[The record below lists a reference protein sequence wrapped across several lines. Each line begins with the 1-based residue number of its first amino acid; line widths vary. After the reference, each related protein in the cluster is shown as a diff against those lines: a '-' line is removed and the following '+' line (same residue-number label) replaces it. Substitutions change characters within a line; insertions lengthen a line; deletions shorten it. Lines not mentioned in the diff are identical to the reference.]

1 MSAHCNANHD
11 SAGVFSKGKSTTGG
25 STKSG
30 SVRYAGAADAAVDR
44 SAGNAV
50 PRERETVAARRVVA
64 NARRV
69 DETRSRLA
77 MVPIHREGM
86 PPPTTA
92 LQQLQ
97 TRAGLRFIR
106 RQRLARNAQF
116 GRR

>member
-1 MSAHCNANHD
+1 ML
-11 SAGVFSKGKSTTGG
+11 SKGSSAKGNSPNGTDT
-25 STKSG
+25 
-30 SVRYAGAADAAVDR
+30 ADAAVDR

-69 DETRSRLA
+69 EETRSRLA
-77 MVPIHREGM
+77 MVPIHREGT
-86 PPPTTA
+86 PPSTA
-92 LQQLQ
+92 TLQQLQ
-97 TRAGLRFIR
+97 TRARLRFIR